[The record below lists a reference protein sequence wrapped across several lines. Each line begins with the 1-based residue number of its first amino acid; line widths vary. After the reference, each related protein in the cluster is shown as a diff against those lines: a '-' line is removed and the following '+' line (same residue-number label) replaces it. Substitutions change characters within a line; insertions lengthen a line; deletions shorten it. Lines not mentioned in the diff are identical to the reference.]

1 MVTSCMKLENS
12 FVNEVPRVSVSVST
26 ELKRFIKSSRVLVS
40 MRDKENIAH
49 GFTARPAARHDGK

>member
-1 MVTSCMKLENS
+1 MKLENS